1 MVELNGRS
9 VLTLSVVASAL
20 GACSSPSF
28 GAENERECS
37 SGAMEL
43 QETAAL
49 PLPAG
54 FHVRQAAMRS
64 NGDILVWGAQP
75 PLIVLGRSGEL
86 DSLQLPP
93 QTSIAAARW
102 LRGGGV
108 AVLDR
113 WSWSEFI
120 LDPSGQVIR
129 RVRFPQILDGRVTSV
144 DAYGDGWAVGV
155 VDPGMRR
162 YSIYHLTRGE
172 QAKELATIAIPR
184 EHRGRPNLLLRT
196 TPSAILVT
204 TPVAPFRS
212 WAVDDG
218 GGVVPF
224 EPVQGSDLATSISA
238 APARQWR
245 ALAAVEIDCS
255 YVVSLA
261 DLASDDRA
269 FAVFSRGGTLLRI
282 SHLAAPF
289 GLVAT
294 AESQVALA
302 YRRASDPEVVLY
314 EW

>member
-1 MVELNGRS
+1 MELSGRCA
-9 VLTLSVVASAL
+9 LTLSVVSSAL

-28 GAENERECS
+28 GAGNERECS
-37 SGAMEL
+37 SGAIEL
-43 QETAAL
+43 KETGAL
-49 PLPAG
+49 SVPAG

-64 NGDILVWGAQP
+64 GGDILVWGAQP

-86 DSLQLPP
+86 DSLHLPP

-120 LDPSGQVIR
+120 FDSSGHVIR

-155 VDPGMRR
+155 VDPAMRR
-162 YSIYHLTRGE
+162 YSIYRLTRGE
-172 QAKELATIAIPR
+172 HAKELATIAIPR

-196 TPSAILVT
+196 TPSAILVM
-204 TPVAPFRS
+204 TPAPPFRT

-218 GGVVPF
+218 GEVVPF
-224 EPVQGSDLATSISA
+224 EPVQGSDLATSIAA
-238 APARQWR
+238 APTSQWR
-245 ALAAVEIDCS
+245 ALAAVDIGCS

-282 SHLAAPF
+282 SHLVAPF

-294 AESQVALA
+294 AESHIALA

-314 EW
+314 TW